1 MSRISFVTENTIDVA
16 SDVNESLREVDGII
30 SMVVESIG
38 DIPVTP
44 DDGKYYAINTGVNKG
59 KVAKWVATGSFYEY
73 SSPAI
78 IVYNGGLYI
87 IISGDWV
94 KVSV

>member
-16 SDVNESLREVDGII
+16 SDVNESLREVDGVI

-38 DIPVTP
+38 DLPVTP
-44 DDGKYYAINTGVNKG
+44 EDGKYYAINTGANKG
-59 KVAKWVATGSFYEY
+59 MVAKWVATGSFYEY

-78 IVYNGGLYI
+78 IVYDGGLYI
-87 IISGDWV
+87 IVSGDWV

>member
-44 DDGKYYAINTGVNKG
+44 EDGKYYAINTGVNKG
-59 KVAKWVATGSFYEY
+59 MVAKWVATGSFYEY
-73 SSPAI
+73 STPAI
-78 IVYNGGLYI
+78 IVYDGGLYI
-87 IISGDWV
+87 IVSDDWV
-94 KVSV
+94 KVSI